1 MAVAQLI
8 LVLAAIYLTLGLLFA
23 LAFAASGAARIDV
36 AARGTSVAFRLLL
49 VPGAAVLWPWLA
61 TKWMNASRRGRI
73 T

>member
-8 LVLAAIYLTLGLLFA
+8 LVLAAVYLTIGLLFA
-23 LAFAASGAARIDV
+23 LAFAAFGAAQIDV

-49 VPGAAVLWPWLA
+49 VPGATVLWPWLA
-61 TKWMNASRRGRI
+61 IKWMSAFRRSRI